1 MLTLTPLFSF
11 SRLCVLSF
19 LLLFPSISLAENPVV
34 SATADIITAQL
45 NEVEAS
51 TELDEVLKST
61 LTQYYRKSLSHLEK
75 ERVSLQAG
83 KSFSSALKK
92 TPSELK
98 VARKALETLKQK
110 DLAVTLKVFESSPI
124 ADIEQALLNEKVYQ
138 AKVSIKLNEIEKQL
152 AMEAKR
158 PTAIRERINS
168 IRNRQ
173 EVIDNELEQVV
184 SADELPRLS
193 EAKRWSLTTEQQALR
208 AELKMLDQELLS
220 QPIRV
225 NLLRILQEK
234 AELSFNQLNER
245 IKLLEELLSQQRQS
259 EAEQAR
265 TEAEVTRSETA
276 DKHPLIQAL
285 AQKNAELSDYL
296 TTLSVE
302 LGNVTIAGQEALE
315 AAKRTEDE
323 LRRIREKI
331 EVAGLSQSF
340 GQILF
345 EQRRL
350 LPDERKIRK
359 EAQAREELIAAAGL
373 KQIQDNEE
381 LRRLR
386 SISGYVEQ
394 LTSGLR
400 EDEIVLIRGD
410 LEELVEKRREL
421 LGKESSQNEAY
432 LRALGELDF
441 NQNRLIDAVEAFD
454 IFLAEHLLWVRSAP
468 PPSIDMMLAV
478 PSEIYQLLAPGHWL
492 EVSQILLSRLKQ
504 SPVMFLALLVS
515 VFLLIKYRL
524 LHEKLLRTGKKVIK
538 ARNDEFGYTLKAL
551 ALTLLMAAPWPLLT
565 GITGWQLSSSPQ
577 GTDFSKALSHG
588 LILLS
593 PAFFYLKSFRTM
605 CLPGGLAQ
613 VHFRWPESSTKALRY
628 QLRILMLTF
637 LPAGLVAITITRF
650 SSAEFGSGLGRLA
663 FVVLVMALAYFFYRL
678 FSPNQTTLQDVLE
691 RNPTSALARFR
702 MLWLVLALLL
712 PVFLAVLA
720 VLGFLYTA
728 GILTGSLVETL
739 WLLLGLIVIHQMAV
753 RWLLMT
759 RRKLAFEAAIE
770 RRRVALKAGEAA
782 EAAQQSGEAVSVESS
797 QHQVE
802 EPEIDLFA
810 LSDESRKLLNTA
822 LPLLS
827 LVGLWFIWSDILPAF
842 GWLDTISLWHYTGTA
857 GDQELLIPV
866 TLRDFLLGM
875 TILIVTMV
883 ASKRFPALLEII
895 LLQRFKTTS
904 GGRYAATT
912 LARYS
917 IASIGVLLA
926 LSIIGARWSQVQWL
940 AAALSVG
947 IGFGLQE
954 IVANFISGLIILFE
968 RPIRVGDVV
977 TIGDTDG
984 VVTRIQ
990 IRATTI
996 RSWDRLELLVP
1007 NKEFITGRLLN
1018 WTLSDQTTRL
1028 RIPVGIA
1035 YDSDVKKA
1043 MALMNE
1049 AAVENDA
1056 VLDDPE
1062 PSVVFEAFGDS
1073 TLQLM
1078 LRCFVG
1084 LQDDRMPTLT
1094 ALHEAINDK
1103 FHEAGIVMAF
1113 PQRDV
1118 HLNTS
1123 QALDVRI
1130 KRD

>member
-1 MLTLTPLFSF
+1 
-11 SRLCVLSF
+11 
-19 LLLFPSISLAENPVV
+19 
-34 SATADIITAQL
+34 
-45 NEVEAS
+45 
-51 TELDEVLKST
+51 
-61 LTQYYRKSLSHLEK
+61 
-75 ERVSLQAG
+75 
-83 KSFSSALKK
+83 
-92 TPSELK
+92 
-98 VARKALETLKQK
+98 
-110 DLAVTLKVFESSPI
+110 
-124 ADIEQALLNEKVYQ
+124 
-138 AKVSIKLNEIEKQL
+138 
-152 AMEAKR
+152 
-158 PTAIRERINS
+158 
-168 IRNRQ
+168 
-173 EVIDNELEQVV
+173 
-184 SADELPRLS
+184 
-193 EAKRWSLTTEQQALR
+193 
-208 AELKMLDQELLS
+208 MLDQELLS

-225 NLLRILQEK
+225 DLLKVQQER
-234 AELSFNQLNER
+234 AELSLNQFNER

-276 DKHPLIQAL
+276 DKHPLIQKL
-285 AQKNAELSDYL
+285 AEKNTELSDYL

-302 LGNVTIAGQEALE
+302 LEKVTAGDQIALE
-315 AAKRTEDE
+315 AAKRTEGE

-331 EVAGLSQSF
+331 EVAGLSQSL
-340 GQILF
+340 GQVLL
-345 EQRRL
+345 EKRRL
-350 LPDERKIRK
+350 LPEERMIRK
-359 EAQAREELIAAAGL
+359 EAREREEKIAAAGL
-373 KQIQDNEE
+373 KQILDNEE

-386 SISGYVEQ
+386 NINGYVDQ
-394 LTSGLR
+394 LTSELI
-400 EDEIVLIRGD
+400 EDDIVLIRED
-410 LEELVEKRREL
+410 LKELAQKRRDL

-441 NQNRLIDAVEAFD
+441 NQNRLIDAVEAYD

-468 PPSIDMMLAV
+468 PPSIDMMLAL
-478 PSEIYQLLAPGHWL
+478 PSEIYQLLAPRHWL
-492 EVSQILLSRLKQ
+492 EVGQILLSRLKQ
-504 SPVMFLALLVS
+504 SPVMFLALLAFA
-515 VFLLIKYRL
+515 FLLIKSRQ
-524 LHEKLLRTGKKVIK
+524 LHEKILRTGEKVIK
-538 ARNDEFGYTLKAL
+538 ARTDQFGYTLKAL

-565 GITGWQLSSSPQ
+565 GVTGWQLSSSLEA
-577 GTDFSKALSHG
+577 TDFSKALSHA

-613 VHFRWPESSTKALRY
+613 VHFHWPEGSTKALRY
-628 QLRILMLTF
+628 QLRILMITF
-637 LPAGLVAITITRF
+637 LPAGLVAITITHF

-663 FVVLVMALAYFFYRL
+663 FVVLVMALSYFFYRL

-691 RNPTSALARFR
+691 RNPGSALARFR

-712 PVFLAVLA
+712 PAFLAVLA

-728 GILTGSLVETL
+728 RILTGSLVETL
-739 WLLLGLIVIHQMAV
+739 WLLLGLIVIHQLAV

-759 RRKLAFEAAIE
+759 RRKLAFEAALE
-770 RRRVALKAGEAA
+770 RRRVAIEAEEAA
-782 EAAQQSGEAVSVESS
+782 EAAEQSGETVSVENN

-802 EPEIDLFA
+802 EPECDLFA

-842 GWLDTISLWHYTGTA
+842 GWLDAISLWHYTGTA
-857 GDQELLIPV
+857 GEQELLIPV
-866 TLRDFLLGM
+866 TLGDLLLGI

-895 LLQRFKTTS
+895 LLQRFATTS

-917 IASIGVLLA
+917 IAAIGVLFA

-1018 WTLSDQTTRL
+1018 WSLSDQTTRL

-1049 AAVENDA
+1049 AAEENNA

-1084 LQDDRMPTLT
+1084 LQDDRMPAMT
-1094 ALHEAINDK
+1094 ALHEAINQK

-1123 QALDVRI
+1123 QPLDVRI
-1130 KRD
+1130 RPD

>member
-1 MLTLTPLFSF
+1 M
-11 SRLCVLSF
+11 
-19 LLLFPSISLAENPVV
+19 
-34 SATADIITAQL
+34 
-45 NEVEAS
+45 
-51 TELDEVLKST
+51 
-61 LTQYYRKSLSHLEK
+61 
-75 ERVSLQAG
+75 
-83 KSFSSALKK
+83 
-92 TPSELK
+92 
-98 VARKALETLKQK
+98 
-110 DLAVTLKVFESSPI
+110 
-124 ADIEQALLNEKVYQ
+124 
-138 AKVSIKLNEIEKQL
+138 
-152 AMEAKR
+152 
-158 PTAIRERINS
+158 
-168 IRNRQ
+168 
-173 EVIDNELEQVV
+173 
-184 SADELPRLS
+184 
-193 EAKRWSLTTEQQALR
+193 
-208 AELKMLDQELLS
+208 
-220 QPIRV
+220 
-225 NLLRILQEK
+225 
-234 AELSFNQLNER
+234 
-245 IKLLEELLSQQRQS
+245 
-259 EAEQAR
+259 
-265 TEAEVTRSETA
+265 
-276 DKHPLIQAL
+276 
-285 AQKNAELSDYL
+285 
-296 TTLSVE
+296 
-302 LGNVTIAGQEALE
+302 TIAGQEALE
-315 AAKRTEDE
+315 AAKRIEDD

-359 EAQAREELIAAAGL
+359 EAQAREELIAVAGL

-400 EDEIVLIRGD
+400 KDEIVLIRED
-410 LEELVEKRREL
+410 LEELAEKRREL

-441 NQNRLIDAVEAFD
+441 NQNRLIGAVEAFD

-515 VFLLIKYRL
+515 AFLLIKYRL

-782 EAAQQSGEAVSVESS
+782 EAAHQSGEAVSVESS
-797 QHQVE
+797 QHQVD

-875 TILIVTMV
+875 TILIITIV

-917 IASIGVLLA
+917 IAVIGVLLA
-926 LSIIGARWSQVQWL
+926 LSVIGARWSQVQWL

-1049 AAVENDA
+1049 AALENSA